1 MPDPRVDLLEQEI
14 ASIKTM
20 FEGLIKQM
28 AENSKALAELSKG
41 SKNLGGKLDIQN
53 SQKAVSRVLQLGNS
67 KISQTGFSNVQRSR
81 RSHKLDL
88 QGGIIL

>member
-28 AENSKALAELSKG
+28 AENKAVAELSKG
-41 SKNLGGKLDIQN
+41 AKNLGGKLDIQN